1 MGVLKILENWRRASA
16 VGNGESRG
24 RRGPQLAGL
33 TCGARAEGQAG
44 GAQQE
49 RRGSTLSQLPRQ
61 QSHVPV
67 CWEPSRARLGA
78 HKAEGPGGGPAF
90 PLKKQQVSASQE
102 ASLFCGLI

>member
-1 MGVLKILENWRRASA
+1 M
-16 VGNGESRG
+16 GNGESRG
-24 RRGPQLAGL
+24 KRGPQLAGL

-44 GAQQE
+44 HAAGEEGLDPDHSCLDSRA
-49 RRGSTLSQLPRQ
+49 TFP
-61 QSHVPV
+61 
-67 CWEPSRARLGA
+67 CWEPSRVGLGA